1 MTTVELL
8 ASLAILVV
16 AAFTQGVFGLGFA
29 MVATPLLA
37 LLLDYRSAVVLS
49 AVPML
54 MLAGNWLLAHRSTL
68 RHSGVPWSLL
78 PGVVLGSA
86 IGMWLHV
93 ALPER
98 MSLLLLAVL
107 LAFSVALPWGLQRIR
122 ADVSLAS
129 RRATPMFGVMAGM
142 TETALNVGA
151 PFMVLFAGLGRLTRH
166 QQLIALNT
174 CFFTGKVMQLGML
187 AMTPWPVPL
196 WPLIC
201 AVTVSMVFYRL
212 GDRLA
217 GQFPEAAFRR
227 LLGAFL
233 SLMAACLVLRATLIA

>member
-1 MTTVELL
+1 MSALELL
-8 ASLAILVV
+8 ASLAILAV

-37 LLLDYRSAVVLS
+37 LFLDYQSAVVLS

-54 MLAGNWLLAHRSTL
+54 MLAGNWLLAHRSAL

-78 PGVVLGSA
+78 PGIVLGSA
-86 IGMWLHV
+86 IGVWLHV

-107 LAFSVALPWGLQRIR
+107 LAFSVALPWGMQRIR
-122 ADVSLAS
+122 TDVSLAS
-129 RRATPMFGVMAGM
+129 RRATPLFGIMAGV

-151 PFMVLFAGLGRLTRH
+151 PFMVLFGGLGRLTR
-166 QQLIALNT
+166 QQQFIALNT
-174 CFFTGKVMQLGML
+174 CFFVGKVIQLSIL
-187 AMTPWPVPL
+187 AMTPWPLSL

-201 AVTVSMVFYRL
+201 AVTISMVFYRL
-212 GDRLA
+212 GDRLV
-217 GQFPEAAFRR
+217 GQFPEVAFRR

>member
-8 ASLAILVV
+8 ASLAILAL

-37 LLLDYRSAVVLS
+37 LILDYRSAVILS

-54 MLAGNWLLAHRSTL
+54 ILAGRWLVANHGAI

-78 PGVVLGSA
+78 PGIVLGSVT
-86 IGMWLHV
+86 GVWLHV

-98 MSLLLLAVL
+98 MSLLLLAAL
-107 LAFSVALPWGLQRIR
+107 LAFSVAMPWGLQKIR
-122 ADVSLAS
+122 TDVSLAS
-129 RRATPMFGVMAGM
+129 RRATPLFGVLAGV

-151 PFMVLFAGLGRLTRH
+151 PFMVLFGGLGKLTRL

-174 CFFTGKVMQLGML
+174 CFFVGKVIQLSL
-187 AMTPWPVPL
+187 LSTTSWPVSLLPL
-196 WPLIC
+196 LF
-201 AVTVSMVFYRL
+201 AVAVSMVFYRL

-217 GQFPEAAFRR
+217 GRCPEAAFRR
-227 LLGAFL
+227 LLGMFL
-233 SLMAACLVLRATLIA
+233 SLMAACLVVRATLGT